1 MNLRTIDI
9 DQFFCHSFTLW
20 KEKWMLLTAGSL
32 ESMKFNSMTIS
43 WGSLGYIWNKPFV
56 QVAVRPSRLTFQYI
70 NDYADFTLCIFPE
83 KYRKQMQNLGSKS
96 GREMDK
102 INRSGF
108 TPVKAYMTSA
118 PAFEEAELVIECRKI
133 YWQDLDAD
141 HLLDMGILSNYPR
154 GDFHRIF
161 FGEILV
167 VQGTDEYLS

>member
-1 MNLRTIDI
+1 
-9 DQFFCHSFTLW
+9 
-20 KEKWMLLTAGSL
+20 
-32 ESMKFNSMTIS
+32 
-43 WGSLGYIWNKPFV
+43 
-56 QVAVRPSRLTFQYI
+56 
-70 NDYADFTLCIFPE
+70 
-83 KYRKQMQNLGSKS
+83 
-96 GREMDK
+96 MDK

-161 FGEILV
+161 FGEILA
-167 VQGTDEYLS
+167 VQGTEEYLS